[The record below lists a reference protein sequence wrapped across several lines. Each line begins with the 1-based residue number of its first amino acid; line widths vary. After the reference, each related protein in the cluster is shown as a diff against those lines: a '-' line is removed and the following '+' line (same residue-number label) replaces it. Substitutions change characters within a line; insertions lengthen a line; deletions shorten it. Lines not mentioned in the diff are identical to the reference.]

1 MAVEVKHREDDGR
14 FVVELNGGEDAYLSY
29 HARDDGTLE
38 YESTYVPESHRGEGI
53 AEELVVEA
61 LNYARDRGSEVVP
74 TCPYVRHV
82 MQERR
87 PEYRDLMADD
97 GAEDR

>member
-1 MAVEVKHREDDGR
+1 MSAEVTHREDEGR
-14 FVVELNGGEDAYLSY
+14 FVVELSGEEDAYLSY
-29 HARDDGTLE
+29 SPGDEGTLE

-53 AEELVVEA
+53 AEDLVVEA
-61 LNYARDRGSEVVP
+61 LEYARDGGYRVVP

-87 PEYRDLMADD
+87 PEYRDLMAGDESA
-97 GAEDR
+97 G